1 MKIVLADESTALP
14 SCNKRDK
21 AIIERLNI
29 RPEALAIR
37 LGRAVEVVETP
48 VSPFDE
54 YAWRVCPSKVCVE
67 GE

>member
-1 MKIVLADESTALP
+1 
-14 SCNKRDK
+14 
-21 AIIERLNI
+21 
-29 RPEALAIR
+29 LAIR